1 MTSTFHGLEIGKRS
15 LFTQQAAI
23 STTGHN
29 ITNASTKGYSRQR
42 VDMNATTPI
51 SYPYQT
57 GSSSSQLGTG
67 VTVQSIDRIRSE
79 YLDGQFRERNS
90 LLGSEEVEL
99 ETLKQIEAVSGEP
112 GEGGIAASLDRFWT
126 SWEDLSSDPDSLAAR
141 TVLVERSEE
150 LLQQAKSFNSALS
163 SMETDLTK
171 RVTMMEDQV
180 KSLNS
185 QITVLN
191 GEINR
196 LGEGAND
203 LKDRRDLLID
213 DLSRLVNIDVS
224 NASDGSMKVTYDLSN
239 PQSGQLK
246 GLKDSADI
254 VENTKADLNEMFN
267 QLVSGKVEAEIGGK
281 VKEYSGINEI
291 MTSGYS
297 LVTVD
302 GTMQQGKALFDKKGT
317 GSTLLDQLSINKEV
331 KNNPAAIAASS
342 KNDAISNGDIAS
354 AISDIKNTTFSF
366 QVSGSTDTS
375 NASINDY
382 YNSIVSRLGSKTQSS
397 ERARSNHETILSS
410 IDSNRMSVS
419 GVSIDE
425 EMANLVQFQHSY
437 NAAARFISTT
447 DELLDVIINR
457 MGV

>member
-1 MTSTFHGLEIGKRS
+1 MTSTFHGLEVGKRS
-15 LFTQQAAI
+15 LYTQQVAI

-29 ITNASTKGYSRQR
+29 IANASTKGYSRQR

-51 SYPYQT
+51 SYPYQS
-57 GSSSSQLGTG
+57 GSTSSQLGTG
-67 VTVQSIDRIRSE
+67 VTVQSIERIRSE

-90 LLGSEEVEL
+90 LLGSEEVKL

-112 GEGGIAASLDRFWT
+112 GEGGMAASLDRFWT
-126 SWEDLSSDPDSLAAR
+126 AWEDLASDPDSLAAR

-150 LLQQAKSFNSALS
+150 LLQQAKSFNSSLS
-163 SMETDLTK
+163 SMETDLSD
-171 RVTMMEDQV
+171 RVATMEGQIQ
-180 KSLNS
+180 SLDS

-191 GEINR
+191 SEINR

-224 NASDGSMKVTYDLSN
+224 KESDGSLKVDYDLSN

-254 VENTKADLNEMFN
+254 VENTKADLNEMFK
-267 QLVSGKVEAEIGGK
+267 QLVSGKVEADTGGG
-281 VKEYSGINEI
+281 VKEFSGINDL
-291 MTSGYS
+291 MTTGYS
-297 LVTVD
+297 LVTVN
-302 GTMQQGKALFDKKGT
+302 GVMQHGKPLFSTTGKGET
-317 GSTLLDQLSINKEV
+317 VLGQLSINQEV
-331 KNNPAAIAASS
+331 KNNPASIAASS
-342 KNDAISNGDIAS
+342 KDDAISNGDIAS
-354 AISDIKNTTFSF
+354 TISDIKSAKFSF
-366 QVSGSTDTS
+366 QVAGSTDTS
-375 NASINDY
+375 NASVNGF
-382 YNSIVSRLGSKTQSS
+382 YNSIISRIGAKTQSS
-397 ERARSNHETILSS
+397 ERALSNHGTILSS